1 VLNKKLKFHQMKAF
15 NKIIFMGLLLI
26 TVSAGAQAQTRKTGN
41 VRSPGDRSMAEMQRE
56 FEALN
61 RSRPKKMPAA
71 VHRAEQ
77 QERLRFTRE
86 QQRANLNNDPK
97 PGTPLKEAPKQ

>member
-1 VLNKKLKFHQMKAF
+1 MKAF
-15 NKIIFMGLLLI
+15 NKIVLMGLLLI
-26 TVSAGAQAQTRKTGN
+26 AVSAGAQAQAQTRKTGN

-61 RSRPKKMPAA
+61 RLRPKKMPAA
-71 VHRAEQ
+71 EHRAEQ

-86 QQRANLNNDPK
+86 QQRANLNNAPK
-97 PGTPLKEAPKQ
+97 PGTPLKEVPKQ